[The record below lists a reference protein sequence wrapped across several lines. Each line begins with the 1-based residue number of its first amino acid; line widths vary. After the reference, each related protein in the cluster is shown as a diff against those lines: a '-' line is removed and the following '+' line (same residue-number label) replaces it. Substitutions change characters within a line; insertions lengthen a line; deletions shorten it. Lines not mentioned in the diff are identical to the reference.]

1 MYPTF
6 FVATLPLNVLALVI
20 INQRDLMS
28 FRRSVTNTL
37 TQIKTAIGEVIE
49 FQSRIWII
57 NIHEGTLNDES
68 FVINEDNFEE
78 PMQWM
83 VKRKYSAEMI
93 EKVDIMKRSQVIVL
107 ILNNVEHRL
116 IRVK

>member
-1 MYPTF
+1 MSISTSLSHTF
-6 FVATLPLNVLALVI
+6 KRLAQAV
-20 INQRDLMS
+20 
-28 FRRSVTNTL
+28 
-37 TQIKTAIGEVIE
+37 GEVIE

-68 FVINEDNFEE
+68 FIINEDNFQE

-83 VKRKYSAEMI
+83 VKRKYSTEMI
-93 EKVDIMKRSQVIVL
+93 DKVDMMKRSQVIVL
-107 ILNNVEHRL
+107 MLNNVEHRL

>member
-1 MYPTF
+1 
-6 FVATLPLNVLALVI
+6 
-20 INQRDLMS
+20 MS
-28 FRRSVTNTL
+28 FRHFISRTIS
-37 TQIKTAIGEVIE
+37 QITTSMSEVLE

-68 FVINEDNFEE
+68 FVINEDNFQT

-83 VKRKYSAEMI
+83 VKRQYSTEMI
-93 EKVDIMKRSQVIVL
+93 EKVDAMRRSQIIVL

>member
-49 FQSRIWII
+49 F
-57 NIHEGTLNDES
+57 
-68 FVINEDNFEE
+68 
-78 PMQWM
+78 
-83 VKRKYSAEMI
+83 
-93 EKVDIMKRSQVIVL
+93 
-107 ILNNVEHRL
+107 
-116 IRVK
+116 

>member
-1 MYPTF
+1 
-6 FVATLPLNVLALVI
+6 
-20 INQRDLMS
+20 MS
-28 FRRSVTNTL
+28 FRHFISRTIS
-37 TQIKTAIGEVIE
+37 QITTSMSEVLE
-49 FQSRIWII
+49 FESRIWII

-68 FVINEDNFEE
+68 FVINEDNFQT

-83 VKRKYSAEMI
+83 VKRQYSTEMI
-93 EKVDIMKRSQVIVL
+93 EKVDAMRRSQIIVL

>member
-1 MYPTF
+1 MNF
-6 FVATLPLNVLALVI
+6 RHTLSNT
-20 INQRDLMS
+20 IN
-28 FRRSVTNTL
+28 
-37 TQIKTAIGEVIE
+37 QIKTAIGEVIE

-68 FVINEDNFEE
+68 FIINEDSFQE

-83 VKRKYSAEMI
+83 VKRQYSTEMI
-93 EKVDIMKRSQVIVL
+93 EKVDAMKRSQVIVL
-107 ILNNVEHRL
+107 TLNSVEHRL

>member
-1 MYPTF
+1 MSISTSLSHTF
-6 FVATLPLNVLALVI
+6 KRIAKAV
-20 INQRDLMS
+20 
-28 FRRSVTNTL
+28 
-37 TQIKTAIGEVIE
+37 GEVIE

-68 FVINEDNFEE
+68 FIINEDSFQE

-83 VKRKYSAEMI
+83 VKRKYSTEMI
-93 EKVDIMKRSQVIVL
+93 NKVDMMKRSQVIVL